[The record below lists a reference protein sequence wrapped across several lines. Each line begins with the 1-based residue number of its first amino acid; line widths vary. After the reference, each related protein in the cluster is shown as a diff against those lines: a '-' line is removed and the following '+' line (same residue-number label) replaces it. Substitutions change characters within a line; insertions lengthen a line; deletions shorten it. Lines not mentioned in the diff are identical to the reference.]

1 MTTEVKPLQEG
12 TEEVKPKGSPNDDYK
27 NNPLLD
33 EKGNPKPEPSSKDE
47 TKPVEEVKT
56 EPAEKEPEKKDTTD
70 WSQLE
75 GVKKLEKFLVDAGLT
90 PSAVTKDVIENGG
103 KITPDLLK
111 TLEDKYGAGVA
122 ALITD
127 QVLDLYRRGQERVK
141 ADETAIFK
149 LVADEFKDL
158 TQQDGS
164 ATFEELKSWAKENVD
179 NDKRKEL
186 NKLLAAG
193 GFQAELAVKYLA
205 ATFKGSNTFESPAS
219 LVTADNVS
227 NSSTLTPITRA
238 QYRDELDKLVSKGY
252 SDTSPEV
259 QKLHRARELGMKR
272 KI

>member
-1 MTTEVKPLQEG
+1 MTVEVKPVQEG
-12 TEEVKPKGSPNDDYK
+12 TVEVKPKGSPNDDYK

-33 EKGNPKPEPSSKDE
+33 ENGNPKPEPSSKDE
-47 TKPVEEVKT
+47 IKPVDDVKAPLEENE
-56 EPAEKEPEKKDTTD
+56 EPATKDTTD
-70 WSQLE
+70 WSKLE

-103 KITPDLLK
+103 KITPELLK
-111 TLEDKYGAGVA
+111 TLEEKYGAGVA

-127 QVLDLYRRGQERVK
+127 QVLDLYKRGQELVK
-141 ADETAIFK
+141 AEETAIFK

-164 ATFEELKSWAKENVD
+164 ATFEELKAWSKDNID

-205 ATFKGSNTFESPAS
+205 ATFKGSTTFESPAT
-219 LVTADNVS
+219 LITADSVS
-227 NSSTLTPITRA
+227 NSSALT
-238 QYRDELDKLVSKGY
+238 QLHVSNTA
-252 SDTSPEV
+252 TS
-259 QKLHRARELGMKR
+259 
-272 KI
+272 